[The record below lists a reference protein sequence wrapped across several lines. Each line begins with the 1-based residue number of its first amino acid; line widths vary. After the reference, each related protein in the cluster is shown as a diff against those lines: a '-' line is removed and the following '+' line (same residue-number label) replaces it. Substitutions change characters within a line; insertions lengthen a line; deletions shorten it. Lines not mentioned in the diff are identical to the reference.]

1 MNNGKID
8 SSTNG
13 KLYGSAIYEDRN
25 KVSSM
30 YQKRPAFNVPDLHTG
45 GSYLAPN
52 YLEPTRKYSQHEEI
66 PKLALSFVGEG
77 EPCKPSAKYDSP
89 ARSKLTFNIPE
100 SKSSSKY
107 QPATDRVVYN

>member
-1 MNNGKID
+1 MMNGKTD
-8 SSTNG
+8 SSTHG

-30 YQKRPAFNVPDLHTG
+30 YQKRPAFNVPDLHVG
-45 GSYLAPN
+45 GNYLTPN
-52 YLEPTRKYSQHEEI
+52 YQEPARKYSQHEEI

-77 EPCKPSAKYDSP
+77 EPYKASTKYDSP
-89 ARSKLTFNIPE
+89 ARNKLTFNIPE
-100 SKSSSKY
+100 SKSASKY